1 MKRSNVQKFFSDN
14 PKSKIKNPKL
24 FAAAILLLTSSMGS
38 NAIAQSKPLREFKVG
53 YPLGGSSSYFW
64 VAQRSGS
71 FEKYGLKI
79 EPIYIRGGVM
89 GIQAALSG
97 DLSMQ
102 LQGASTVVAAW
113 AQGAKE
119 LQFIGAVGNRLDYIL
134 AAHPSI
140 KRPEDLKGKRIGVSQ
155 LGSSTDFIARLAARR
170 LGLNPD
176 KDVQI
181 VGTGGQGDRWT
192 ALTAGQIHATVLQ
205 SPFTLKAR
213 KANYPVYIDF
223 SKEDFEYTI
232 AGPLTLRSFIRTD
245 RETVMNFMRGL
256 ADGMDFYRDER
267 NKDRVHK
274 YLGEYYR
281 SNVIEELEETRRVYS
296 QVTPGLPLVSVKA
309 MENVVAND
317 KNLAGMNLNVAEI
330 LDLSFLERLAQE
342 RKTKGR

>member
-1 MKRSNVQKFFSDN
+1 
-14 PKSKIKNPKL
+14 
-24 FAAAILLLTSSMGS
+24 
-38 NAIAQSKPLREFKVG
+38 
-53 YPLGGSSSYFW
+53 
-64 VAQRSGS
+64 
-71 FEKYGLKI
+71 
-79 EPIYIRGGVM
+79 M

-97 DLSMQ
+97 DLLMQ
-102 LQGASTVVAAW
+102 LQGASTVVSAW

-170 LGLNPD
+170 LGLIPD

-181 VGTGGQGDRWT
+181 AGIGGQGDRWT
-192 ALTAGQIHATVLQ
+192 ALTAGHVHATVLQ

-213 KANYPVYIDF
+213 KANYPVFLDF

-256 ADGMDFYRDER
+256 ADGMDFYRDEK

-281 SNVIEELEETRRVYS
+281 SNVIEELEETRRTYS
-296 QVTPGLPLVSVKA
+296 QVTPGLPIITAKA
-309 MENVVAND
+309 MENVIAND
-317 KNLAGMNLNVAEI
+317 RNLAGMKLNVSEL
-330 LDLSFLERLAQE
+330 LDLSFLEQLAQE
-342 RKTKGR
+342 RKAKGR